1 MFRTIS
7 ENKKL
12 QSELDFFKAEYMKV
26 KQENQEMENRMKDF
40 LHSLYRDLLSTVNQ
54 HEVVNGQHHD
64 LAELVGKIKNR
75 FDKVEEISQHSNQ
88 ISTKMLVM
96 GQKLIDSTEEMVRE
110 SKEGREYVGRV
121 ETMINKLGEQSSL
134 AARSMNQLNIR
145 SKEIEDIVKVI
156 HAIAEQTSLL
166 ALNASIEAAR
176 AGEHGKGFAVVASEV
191 RKLAESTAKSTMDI
205 DALTRSIQQEINKA
219 LTETQTSLSVVTE
232 GIQLST
238 ETTGKI
244 NHILKVIETVQT
256 EVQLVLH
263 TIHEQKA
270 FSGEVIEEISMTKEV
285 FNTVNEAI
293 LQHIDDALIVDQRLE
308 EGIMQIKGIGSGE

>member
-7 ENKKL
+7 ENKRL

-26 KQENQEMENRMKDF
+26 KQENQELENRMKDF

-64 LAELVGKIKNR
+64 LADLVGKIKNR

-110 SKEGREYVGRV
+110 SKEGRESVGKV

-134 AARSMNQLNIR
+134 AANSMNQLNVR

-156 HAIAEQTSLL
+156 HAIAEQTNLL

-205 DALTRSIQQEINKA
+205 DVLTRSIQQEINKA
-219 LTETQTSLSVVTE
+219 LTESQTSLSVVTE

-244 NHILKVIETVQT
+244 NHILEVIETVQT

-293 LQHIDDALIVDQRLE
+293 LQHIDDAHVVDQRLE
-308 EGIMQIKGIGSGE
+308 EGIMQIKGIGQGE

>member
-7 ENKKL
+7 ENKRL

-26 KQENQEMENRMKDF
+26 KQENQEMESRMKDF

-64 LAELVGKIKNR
+64 LADLVGKIKNR

-110 SKEGREYVGRV
+110 SKEGRESVGKV

-134 AARSMNQLNIR
+134 AANSMNQLNVR

-156 HAIAEQTSLL
+156 HAIAEQTNLL

-219 LTETQTSLSVVTE
+219 LTETQTSLMVVNE

-244 NHILKVIETVQT
+244 DHILEVIETVQI
-256 EVQLVLH
+256 EVQSVLH

-293 LQHIDDALIVDQRLE
+293 LQHIDDAHIVDQRLE
-308 EGIMQIKGIGSGE
+308 EGIMQIKGIGQGE